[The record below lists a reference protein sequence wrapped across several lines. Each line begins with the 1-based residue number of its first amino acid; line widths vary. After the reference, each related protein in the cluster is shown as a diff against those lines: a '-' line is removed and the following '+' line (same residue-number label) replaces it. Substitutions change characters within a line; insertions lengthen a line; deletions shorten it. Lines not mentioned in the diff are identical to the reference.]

1 MKGDDIEQIDLVCH
15 SLQVNIMKLSIHMK
29 GIELH
34 RNHQYEMDVIFK
46 VNKKSILLKGN
57 IDTCNID
64 INVNKPE
71 DFKQFLELFVN

>member
-1 MKGDDIEQIDLVCH
+1 
-15 SLQVNIMKLSIHMK
+15 MK